1 MNKYRTQLIFKFL
14 IFVLL
19 FSSWTLESAQPQETR
34 TREQI
39 IAKFSGRV
47 PREWG
52 EVVQGVK
59 TRLNTDQKVFAL
71 TFDACGGPQGSDYD
85 GKLIQ
90 YLENAK
96 IPATLFLSG
105 RWMNANPEL
114 LRALSRNPLFEI
126 ENHGLNHKPCSATGR
141 STYGIRGT
149 KNVGEVFDEMQL
161 NALRIQSI
169 TGRTPKYYRPGTAYS
184 DEVCVEIAHALGYE
198 VVNFSVRGDAGATY
212 SKKQVKEA
220 LFNSAP
226 ASIILMHMNQPESQT
241 AEGVIEAIPELRK
254 RGFGFVKVSDFGLK

>member
-1 MNKYRTQLIFKFL
+1 MDRCRTTLIYFFVFL
-14 IFVLL
+14 ASF
-19 FSSWTLESAQPQETR
+19 SWTITSGRPQETR

-39 IAKFSGRV
+39 VARFSGRV
-47 PREWG
+47 PRQWA

-59 TRLNTDQKVFAL
+59 TRLNTDQKVLAL
-71 TFDACGGPQGSDYD
+71 TFDACGGPRGSNYD
-85 GKLIQ
+85 EKLIQ
-90 YLENAK
+90 YLEYAK

-105 RWMNANPEL
+105 RWMNPNPDL
-114 LRALSRNPLFEI
+114 LHVLFRNPLFEI

-141 STYGIRGT
+141 SAYGIKGT
-149 KNVGEVFDEMQL
+149 KNVGEVFDEIQL

-169 TGRTPKYYRPGTAYS
+169 TGHKPKYYRPGTAYS
-184 DEVCVEIAHALGYE
+184 DEVCVEIANALGYE

-212 SKKQVKEA
+212 SKKQVKEV

-241 AEGVIEAIPELRK
+241 AEGVMEAIPELRK